1 MDTQR
6 RIYQSES
13 TEVIINTRWVGGSAG
28 FIVENII
35 TEPSG
40 NVWVHYYNEK
50 TLQKYNCLI
59 DAFTSRFSR
68 DFTSG

>member
-6 RIYQSES
+6 RIYQGES
-13 TEVIINTRWVGGSAG
+13 TEVIINTRWVGGSSG
-28 FIVENII
+28 FIVENIVA
-35 TEPSG
+35 EPSG
-40 NVWVHYYNEK
+40 KVWVHYYNEK

-59 DAFTSRFSR
+59 DAFTSRFYQ

>member
-6 RIYQSES
+6 RIYQSAS
-13 TEVIINTRWVGGSAG
+13 TEVIINTRWVGGTAG
-28 FIVENII
+28 FIVENVV
-35 TEPSG
+35 TDLSG
-40 NVWVHYYNEK
+40 KVWVYYYNEK

-59 DAFTSRFSR
+59 DAFTYRFYQ

>member
-6 RIYQSES
+6 RIHQGSS
-13 TEVIINTRWVGGSAG
+13 TEVITNTRWQAGSIG
-28 FIVENII
+28 FIVENVV

-40 NVWVHYYNEK
+40 KIWVYYYNEK

-59 DAFTSRFSR
+59 DAFTSRFYQ
-68 DFTSG
+68 DFTRG